1 MYIVS
6 YSPYTV
12 AKVYECSLENVL
24 LRIREFYRLTVA
36 IHSVKL
42 VIEPRARLA
51 EISLRQVRP
60 RD

>member
-12 AKVYECSLENVL
+12 AKVYECPLENVL

-36 IHSVKL
+36 IHSVEL